1 MNRLL
6 IIIAALSMTLASGCA
21 NPPPSRHEQSFGE
34 SVRQA
39 RALQLVDPAAS
50 RNNDPVSGIDGRSA
64 RAAID
69 LYQESFRTPPRSFEV
84 LGIGGLGR

>member
-1 MNRLL
+1 MNRVSVITATVL
-6 IIIAALSMTLASGCA
+6 ATLVCGCA
-21 NPPPSRHEQSFGE
+21 NTPPSRYEQSFGE
-34 SVRQA
+34 AVRQA

-50 RNNDPVSGIDGRSA
+50 RNTDPVTGVDGRAA

-69 LYQESFRTPPRSFEV
+69 LYQESFRAPPRSFEV